1 MSVRDAF
8 QEQIGHCATLGSPFM
23 ARLMTL
29 LTARLD
35 RETAVGA
42 HVLDWPGDPRP
53 GSDGLPLRL
62 AGALHA
68 LRLEG
73 LALDD
78 VYPPN
83 EVSDD
88 ALWDGVLSAFRDHG
102 GRILDWLTSPPQTNE
117 VRRSAAILP
126 ALAALSAG
134 DDRPVAL
141 YEIGTSGGLN
151 LRCDRFRLDVP
162 GGFIGQEDSPVRH
175 EPDWEGDAPPLALP
189 EVVRRGGVD
198 LAPVDPLTDAGRLRL
213 LSYLW
218 ADQPFRIDLTE
229 GAIALARK
237 HPAEI
242 VTGDAGEGL
251 SRLLETHPAGVRPV
265 VFHTIAWQYFP
276 AETKARVRD
285 AFAASPEPVAR
296 IAMERDGGNGALVRI
311 WPDALGDPVPV
322 ARVGFHGQRIR
333 WGDATSF

>member
-8 QEQIGHCATLGSPFM
+8 HEQIAHCEALGSPFM
-23 ARLMTL
+23 VRLMTL
-29 LTARLD
+29 LTARLNND
-35 RETAVGA
+35 TAVGA
-42 HVLDWPGDPRP
+42 HVLGWEGDPRP
-53 GSDGLPLRL
+53 GADGLPLRL

-78 VYPPN
+78 VYPPA

-88 ALWDGVLSAFRDHG
+88 ALWSGIEAAFRNHET
-102 GRILDWLTSPPQTNE
+102 RILDWLSSPPQTNE

-126 ALAALSAG
+126 ALAMLSQG

-141 YEIGTSGGLN
+141 YEIGASGGLN
-151 LRCDRFRLDVP
+151 LRCDQFRIDVP
-162 GGFIGQEDSPVRH
+162 GGFIGQAESPVRH
-175 EPDWEGDAPPLALP
+175 RPEWEGNVPPRDLP
-189 EVVRRGGVD
+189 KVVRRGGVD
-198 LAPVDPLTDAGRLRL
+198 LAPVDPLTEAGRLRL

-229 GAIALARK
+229 GAIALARQ

-242 VTGDAGEGL
+242 LTGDAADGL
-251 SRLLETHPAGVRPV
+251 SQLLGTHPPDARPV

-276 AETKARVRD
+276 PETKARVQEVME
-285 AFAASPEPVAR
+285 ASPVPVAR

-311 WPDALGDPVPV
+311 WHDIREEPVSV

-333 WGDATSF
+333 WGDARSF